1 MIIKWLHRLGVP
13 SDAAYV
19 AALGSI
25 ATSIG
30 AWAWRNEK
38 DVANAERLGIFIGL
52 WAPTFMLI
60 GNALKDEEIAARSEG
75 EEMSGV
81 GRRLQNAVE
90 PRARKVEAAVDE
102 LMDRGAAQARKA

>member
-1 MIIKWLHRLGVP
+1 MITRWLHRLGVP
-13 SDAAYV
+13 SDAAYL

-30 AWAWRNEK
+30 VWAWRNEK
-38 DVANAERLGIFIGL
+38 NVANAERLGIFIGL

-75 EEMSGV
+75 EEMSGM
-81 GRRLQNAVE
+81 GGRLQHAVE
-90 PRARKVEAAVDE
+90 PKARKVEGAVNRV
-102 LMDRGAAQARKA
+102 MDRGATGA

>member
-1 MIIKWLHRLGVP
+1 MRVITKWLHRLGVP
-13 SDAAYV
+13 SDAAYF

-30 AWAWRNEK
+30 VWAWRNEK
-38 DVANAERLGIFIGL
+38 NVANAERLGIFIGL

-75 EEMSGV
+75 KEMSGM
-81 GRRLQNAVE
+81 GGRLQDAVE
-90 PRARKVEAAVDE
+90 PRARKVEGAVNRV
-102 LMDRGAAQARKA
+102 MDPGQTGT